1 MGFSRQEYW
10 SGLPCPPPGDVPN
23 PGIESMSLMSP
34 ALAGGFFTTSASW
47 EAQSSPPPPLNQV
60 LWASLPEVPSKHDS
74 INMCADDLNS
84 LLSCSLKPTFFSQY
98 DVCFITLHLFR
109 TWILPSWK
117 MLEVLKKETW
127 YSLKC
132 CIIGPSG
139 APTWAGPPL
148 RPHSGLLAAASQLYL
163 DWPPGTG
170 IFHHLWKFPCN
181 SVFLAPV
188 LRITPN

>member
-1 MGFSRQEYW
+1 MHDFTGVVFDNLHSMLSCFRRVRLFATPRTVAHQAPLSMGFSRQEYW

-109 TWILPSWK
+109 T
-117 MLEVLKKETW
+117 
-127 YSLKC
+127 
-132 CIIGPSG
+132 
-139 APTWAGPPL
+139 
-148 RPHSGLLAAASQLYL
+148 
-163 DWPPGTG
+163 
-170 IFHHLWKFPCN
+170 
-181 SVFLAPV
+181 
-188 LRITPN
+188 